1 VRVDSK
7 GESGA
12 PCLEHRACTEA
23 TASGHV
29 GGTLECDDYEQ
40 AGDRGGAGAR
50 AALACENRLQHGPWA
65 PLRQITAV
73 TALVRMRQGSVLQL
87 ACLAAG
93 AAGLC
98 VPAAGPATSRIT
110 RCAPGAGV
118 ARCAPGAGATALR
131 KRMSC
136 CGAAAASECAAA
148 ARESAMEVA
157 RCALVEATAAAR
169 FVARSYSAQF
179 EEGTI
184 GKSDASPVTVADF
197 AVQAIVCARLL
208 EAFPDDAIIAEE
220 AADELRKN
228 PELCERVLEAV
239 RVAEPSATAQ
249 DICTWIDR
257 GTERNYRER
266 FWTLDP
272 IGYDAYSYLS
282 CS

>member
-1 VRVDSK
+1 MQ
-7 GESGA
+7 
-12 PCLEHRACTEA
+12 L
-23 TASGHV
+23 
-29 GGTLECDDYEQ
+29 
-40 AGDRGGAGAR
+40 
-50 AALACENRLQHGPWA
+50 
-65 PLRQITAV
+65 
-73 TALVRMRQGSVLQL
+73 GSLLLQL
-87 ACLAAG
+87 ACLAG

-98 VPAAGPATSRIT
+98 VPAAGPAASHVT
-110 RCAPGAGV
+110 RCSAGACV
-118 ARCAPGAGATALR
+118 ARCAPGAGSTALR
-131 KRMSC
+131 MSGG
-136 CGAAAASECAAA
+136 GAAAAHEGAAS

-157 RCALVEATAAAR
+157 RCALVEAAAAAR
-169 FVARSYSAQF
+169 FVARSYSVQF
-179 EEGTI
+179 QEGTI

-272 IGYDAYSYLS
+272 IGYDVYAYVS
-282 CS
+282 CAHIYNMYVCTYIYWLCVCVCVCV

>member
-1 VRVDSK
+1 LSWTT
-7 GESGA
+7 
-12 PCLEHRACTEA
+12 P
-23 TASGHV
+23 
-29 GGTLECDDYEQ
+29 
-40 AGDRGGAGAR
+40 
-50 AALACENRLQHGPWA
+50 RLHMQ
-65 PLRQITAV
+65 L
-73 TALVRMRQGSVLQL
+73 GSLLLQL
-87 ACLAAG
+87 ACLAG

-98 VPAAGPATSRIT
+98 VPAAGPAASHVT
-110 RCAPGAGV
+110 RCSAGACV
-118 ARCAPGAGATALR
+118 ARCAPGAGSTALR
-131 KRMSC
+131 MSGG
-136 CGAAAASECAAA
+136 GAAAAHEGAAS

-157 RCALVEATAAAR
+157 RCALVEAAAAAR
-169 FVARSYSAQF
+169 FVARSYSVQF
-179 EEGTI
+179 QEGTI

-272 IGYDAYSYLS
+272 IGYDVYAYVS
-282 CS
+282 CAHIYNMYVCTYIYWLCVCVCVCV